1 MDGFLAQV
9 WDMHIGR
16 LNGPLSF
23 RLVIQPLVAAGVG
36 IRAGLSDARAGR
48 PPFGWTVITRS
59 DLRRN
64 LLLEKWSH
72 LKGLFLVAVLID
84 VIYQIIVFRWIYPG
98 QALIVAAILAFPS
111 YFLIRGL
118 TNKIARPWPRGPDLP
133 PSQV

>member
-23 RLVIQPLVAAGVG
+23 RLVIQPLVAAGFG
-36 IRAGLSDARAGR
+36 IRAGLGDARAGR

-59 DLRRN
+59 DLRRD

-72 LKGLFLVAVLID
+72 LKRLFLVAVVVD
-84 VIYQIIVFRWIYPG
+84 VAYQIIVLRWIYPV

-111 YFLIRGL
+111 YFLVRGL
-118 TNKIARPWPRGPDLP
+118 TTRMARRWLRGPDLP